1 MVLFSAR
8 NIPSPRRIFD
18 AVSLIAFCAS
28 CPLFAPTLDAIAHAL
43 RPDEPFGSYAVHA
56 CALAGPLALS
66 AMAAALAF
74 LLVCL
79 IEPAI
84 DPIRR
89 KACALAGA
97 GYGAGYAAAAA
108 CMAGL
113 VHSPVVEAVAGVVLG
128 ASSAVVA
135 MAWMERM
142 GAKSLFSSFRAVWAC
157 AAFVFVSDFAYALLD
172 FRVLA
177 FVLAAAA
184 AIVAAGMAAFARDG
198 GASAGRAREGANWLE
213 VFGRLDMSAIDGADD
228 FHTPGACGLFFVG
241 VPLAMTVLFAADRGV
256 ADMLSAPAPLMVA
269 GGLAALVGLL
279 ALARFGTDRALVN
292 ASYRFF
298 LPAVAFASFAAAA
311 FAQGAVQHAVLATG
325 GFAFLSIYALMMAGV
340 LTAMAGRMA
349 SLALPSASLMVA
361 AASLACLI
369 GSLPAGESVIASAV
383 YPVFLSSFIAA
394 AALLVATP
402 GSRLWRVVLDGVDAA
417 TAGAPDAAEAYDA
430 ACERLSADFALTPR
444 EKEALVLLG
453 RGHTSAF
460 VAEQLVIA
468 ESTARS
474 HRKNIYRKLGVKS
487 REELFS
493 LIDEHEDR

>member
-8 NIPSPRRIFD
+8 NIPSPRRVFD
-18 AVSLIAFCAS
+18 AVSLLAFCAS
-28 CPLFAPTLDAIAHAL
+28 CPLLVPTLDAIAHAF
-43 RPDEPFGSYAVHA
+43 RPDEPFGSYAVRA
-56 CALAGPLALS
+56 SALAGPLALS

-241 VPLAMTVLFAADRGV
+241 VPLVMTVLFAADRGV
-256 ADMLSAPAPLMVA
+256 ADMLSAPASLMVA
-269 GGLAALVGLL
+269 GG
-279 ALARFGTDRALVN
+279 
-292 ASYRFF
+292 
-298 LPAVAFASFAAAA
+298 
-311 FAQGAVQHAVLATG
+311 
-325 GFAFLSIYALMMAGV
+325 
-340 LTAMAGRMA
+340 
-349 SLALPSASLMVA
+349 
-361 AASLACLI
+361 
-369 GSLPAGESVIASAV
+369 
-383 YPVFLSSFIAA
+383 
-394 AALLVATP
+394 
-402 GSRLWRVVLDGVDAA
+402 WR
-417 TAGAPDAAEAYDA
+417 
-430 ACERLSADFALTPR
+430 RLSACWRLRASAPTAPWSMRRIDSSCLPSHSLRSPPRHSRKVPCSMPCWRRAALRFCP
-444 EKEALVLLG
+444 
-453 RGHTSAF
+453 SM
-460 VAEQLVIA
+460 
-468 ESTARS
+468 RS
-474 HRKNIYRKLGVKS
+474 
-487 REELFS
+487 
-493 LIDEHEDR
+493 